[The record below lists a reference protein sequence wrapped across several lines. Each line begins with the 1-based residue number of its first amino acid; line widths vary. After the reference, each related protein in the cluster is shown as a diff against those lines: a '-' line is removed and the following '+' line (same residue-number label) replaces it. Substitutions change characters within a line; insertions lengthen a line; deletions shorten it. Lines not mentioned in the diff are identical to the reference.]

1 MATTNDKLEQQKA
14 QTQELADDEL
24 DQATGG
30 SKQAPPPPEYIAPS
44 GTFL

>member
-30 SKQAPPPPEYIAPS
+30 GSTVGPDNKRRKLEE
-44 GTFL
+44 GK